1 MYNIL
6 TILFSVLESDIW
18 DIKTL
23 NNWSDSILLKVD
35 SPQVWLTSL
44 SVCQSKD
51 EAKSIIRQEIENAFI
66 VIPENIV
73 ELIVGFILLNFDS
86 GNITLETA
94 YEQLLDYIDSY
105 NSTKNINAE
114 LSVKLDLQS
123 SEYNELRAISKIAI
137 DYLKSEEM
145 IMKENKFIAL

>member
-73 ELIVGFILLNFDS
+73 ELIAGFILLNFDS

-137 DYLKSEEM
+137 AYLKSEEM